1 MLEPPGEGSELYVAE
16 EEFSATEF
24 SDVWSSFEAAE
35 VAAAEDAAEEVE
47 EVVEAEGAAGAAEEA
62 DAEEVAEVEDAAGF
76 FSVLYLLNDT
86 EAAVGAS
93 SSVFGMIMYGSS
105 SRYFSRLT
113 VYIFEKSSFLRKRPP
128 FSL

>member
-47 EVVEAEGAAGAAEEA
+47 EVVEVEGAAEDA
-62 DAEEVAEVEDAAGF
+62 AEEVAEVVEVEGAAGF

-86 EAAVGAS
+86 EAAVGDS

>member
-35 VAAAEDAAEEVE
+35 VAAAEYAA
-47 EVVEAEGAAGAAEEA
+47 EVVEVEGAAGAAEEA

-113 VYIFEKSSFLRKRPP
+113 VYIFEKSSFLRNRPP